1 MRHFNH
7 LFLLNQPTALF
18 GFRCKTLLITLL
30 FSLLG
35 HSYYSQ
41 IKISGSIAEEN
52 GSSLPGATIRVLGKD
67 SAFITGNVSDADGQ
81 FTLTVAP
88 NASYTLLFTHISY
101 FGLSQFLPISVKT
114 ENTSVGKII
123 LRESKAKKLKEVE
136 VLGVQ
141 TRGEQKEDTTSFK
154 ADAFKTHPDA
164 SAEDLIKKMPGVTS
178 DNTGMKVNGETVQKV
193 LVDGK
198 PFFGDDPNAAVKN
211 LPADIIDRVEVFDKM
226 SDQSAFT
233 GFNDGD
239 QQKTI
244 NLVTKKG
251 KNVGQFGK
259 VFGGYGMDEQ
269 NNPRYQGGA
278 TLNSFKGKQRI
289 SLLLLSNNINQQNFS
304 MSDISGA
311 MGNSGQ
317 GGGGRG
323 GPGGGGMGGAS
334 GLLTAPQTGNTTTQ
348 SAGLNYSDAWGS
360 KINVSGSYFF
370 NYTDNKNVSSITRT
384 YFTDNHLLYKQDNTD
399 LKINQNHRLNFRF
412 EYSIDSANKLIITPS
427 LNLQNFKGSS
437 QLKGSNSIADLVF
450 LSRTTTQ
457 SSNET
462 KAYDFSN
469 AILYQHKLKKIG
481 RTLSLNLATQLG
493 EKNNDGSYFSSNIYN
508 DTLPASGLDQQY
520 KTYSNNKKV
529 SVNLSYTEP
538 LNKNANL
545 QLSYNPSYNS
555 GMSTKLTDD
564 YNSLNGVFSDLN
576 VPLSNKYNNV
586 YQTQRA
592 GISYRYRKDKLNLSL
607 GADAQQS
614 TLNGDQQFPSVFKL
628 NQTFQNILPNAML
641 NYKVSKA
648 RNLRVYMRSATNI
661 PTISQLQNVIDISN
675 PLQIK
680 SGNDQLKQT
689 FENNINIRYGGFDPK
704 TSRNLMFFV
713 NGNFTNNYISN
724 ATFILHSDTAIQGY
738 TLKSG
743 SQLSKPVNLNNFYS
757 ARAFF
762 VYGFPLKQI
771 KSNVN
776 FNGGINYQH
785 SPSLINNVLNYS
797 NNYAS
802 NGGVYIGSNIN
813 EKIDFSLGYNG
824 SYTTVKNTVQ
834 KKSDNSYFTHTATFK
849 INWIF
854 FKGFVINSDVSH
866 TLYNGLSQSFNQQY
880 FLWNAYVGYKF
891 LKDRSLEAKVSVF
904 DILNQNRSISRT
916 INANY
921 TEDSYT
927 TVLRRYAMFSL
938 TYTIKNFKNGVAP
951 KTEEQPTMFPGGPP
965 PGMRPP
971 VGNYGGQN

>member
-1 MRHFNH
+1 MHILTKSFFCSRSLVTPAFRMR
-7 LFLLNQPTALF
+7 ALF
-18 GFRCKTLLITLL
+18 IVFL
-30 FSLLG
+30 FIALS
-35 HSYYSQ
+35 SYSQ
-41 IKISGSIAEEN
+41 IQISGTVIEEN
-52 GSSLPGATIRVLGKD
+52 GSVLPGSTIRVLTKD
-67 SAFITGNVSDADGQ
+67 SSFITGTVTDANGN
-81 FTLTVAP
+81 FTLSVAP
-88 NASYTLLFTHISY
+88 NAQYTLLFTHISY
-101 FGLSQFLPISVKT
+101 FGLSQFLPITIKT
-114 ENTSVGKII
+114 EALEIGKVR
-123 LRESKAKKLKEVE
+123 LHESKAKKLKEVE
-136 VLGVQ
+136 IVGVQ

-164 SAEDLIKKMPGVTS
+164 TAEDLIKKMPGVTS
-178 DNTGMKVNGETVQKV
+178 DNTGMKVNGETVRKV

-211 LPADIIDRVEVFDKM
+211 LPADIIDRVEIFDRM

-259 VFGGYGMDEQ
+259 VFGGYGMDER

-278 TLNSFKGKQRI
+278 TLNSFKGKRRI
-289 SLLLLSNNINQQNFS
+289 SVLLLSNNINQQNFS

-317 GGGGRG
+317 GDGGRG

-334 GLLTAPQTGNTTTQ
+334 SLLATPQTGNTTTQ

-370 NYTDNKNVSSITRT
+370 NYSDNKNVSNITRT
-384 YFTDNHLLYKQDNTD
+384 YFTDNQLLYKQDNTD
-399 LKINQNHRLNFRF
+399 LKTNQNHRLNFRL
-412 EYSIDSANKLIITPS
+412 EYAIDSTNKLIITPS
-427 LNLQNFKGSS
+427 LNLQNFNGSS
-437 QLKGSNSIADLVF
+437 QLNGSNSLADLVF
-450 LSRTTTQ
+450 LSRTTTH
-457 SSNET
+457 SNNVT

-469 AILYQHKLKKIG
+469 AILYQHKLKKVG
-481 RTLSLNLATQLG
+481 RTISLNIATQLG
-493 EKNNDGSYFSSNIYN
+493 EKNNDGSYFSSNTYN

-529 SVNLSYTEP
+529 SANLSYTEP
-538 LNKNANL
+538 LNKNANV
-545 QLSYNPSYNS
+545 QLNYNPSYNS
-555 GMSTKLTDD
+555 GMSSKLTDD
-564 YNSLNGVFSDLN
+564 YNTLNSVYSDLN
-576 VPLSNKYNNV
+576 IPLSNKYDNV

-592 GISYRYRKDKLNLSL
+592 GLSYRYRKDKINLSL

-614 TLNGDQQFPSVFKL
+614 TLNGNQQFPSVFRL

-648 RNLRVYMRSATNI
+648 RNLRIYMRSATNI

-689 FENNINIRYGGFDPK
+689 FENNLNIRYGGFDAK
-704 TSRNLMFFV
+704 TSRNLMFFL

-724 ATFILHSDTAIQGY
+724 ATYMLRSDTTIQGY

-762 VYGFPLKQI
+762 VYGFPVKQI

-785 SPSLINNVLNYS
+785 SPSLINNLLNYS

-802 NGGVYIGSNIN
+802 NAGVYIGSNVS
-813 EKIDFSLGYNG
+813 EKLDFSLGYNG
-824 SYTTVKNTVQ
+824 SYTLVKNTTQ
-834 KKSDNSYFTHTATFK
+834 KKSDNSYFTHTATCK
-849 INWIF
+849 VNWIF
-854 FKGFVINSDVSH
+854 FKGFVINTDVSH

-891 LKDRSLEAKVSVF
+891 LKNRSLEAKVSVF

-921 TEDSYT
+921 TEDTYT
-927 TVLRRYAMFSL
+927 SVLRRYAMFTL
-938 TYTIKNFKNGVAP
+938 TYTIKNFKNGLAP
-951 KTEEQPTMFPGGPP
+951 KAEEQPNMFPGGPP

-971 VGNYGGQN
+971 GGGYGGPN